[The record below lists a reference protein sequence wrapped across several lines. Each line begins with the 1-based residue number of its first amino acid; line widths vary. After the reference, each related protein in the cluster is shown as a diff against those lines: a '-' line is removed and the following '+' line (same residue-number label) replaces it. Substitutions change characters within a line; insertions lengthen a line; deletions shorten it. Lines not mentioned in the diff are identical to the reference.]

1 MTDHSVYSNPLIE
14 RYASKDMRAV
24 FSSDHKFTTWRRL
37 WIALAESEQEL
48 GVAISDAQIAQLK
61 ENISPIDYDK
71 AAEYEKKFRHD
82 VMAHI
87 HTYGDAAP
95 LAKSIIHAGATS
107 AFVGDNADIIIMYE
121 ALAIIKKKLVNT
133 IGALAGFA
141 LRYKDLPTLGFTHFQ
156 PAQLTTVGKRAALW
170 LSDFMLDMEEIAFV
184 EDSAR
189 LRGVKGTTGTQASFM
204 ELFDNDEEKV
214 RQLNVRVIE
223 KMGFKRDFPVT
234 GQTYPRKFDSR
245 MLNVLSSIAQSAHKF
260 ACDMRLLQ
268 GLKELEEPFEST
280 QVGSSAMAYKR
291 NPMRSERICSLARY
305 VESLAQNTA
314 VTASTQWL
322 ERTLDDSANR
332 RITIPEAFLAADAI
346 LGIAYNIIGGIEVNE
361 KVIEKNIQRELP
373 FMATENILMHAVGRG
388 GDRQELHEK
397 IRRYSMQAGYE
408 IKKEGKD
415 NRLLEMIAGDE
426 TFMLSMKDIAAILD
440 PKLYTGRSAQI
451 TERYISAYV
460 KPVLEEN
467 AQLLGLD
474 YELKV

>member
-1 MTDHSVYSNPLIE
+1 MADHSVYSNPLIE
-14 RYASKDMRAV
+14 RYASKEMLKV
-24 FSSDHKFTTWRRL
+24 FSSDNKFTTWRKL
-37 WIALAESEQEL
+37 WIALAESEKEL
-48 GVAISDAQIAQLK
+48 GLEITDAQINEMK
-61 ENISPIDYDK
+61 NNIAPIDYEK

-87 HTYGDAAP
+87 HTFGDAAP

-107 AFVGDNADIIIMYE
+107 AFVGDNSDIIIMYE

-133 IGALAGFA
+133 ICALSEFA
-141 LRYKDLPTLGFTHFQ
+141 MRNKDMPTLGFTHFQ

-170 LSDFMLDMEEIAFV
+170 LSDFMLDMEEIVFV
-184 EDSAR
+184 EESAR

-214 RQLNVRVIE
+214 KKLNARVIE

-322 ERTLDDSANR
+322 ERTLDDSANK
-332 RITIPEAFLAADAI
+332 RITIPEAFIATDAI
-346 LGIAYNIIGGIEVNE
+346 LGIVYNIVIGIEINE
-361 KVIEKNIQRELP
+361 KIIEKNISRELP
-373 FMATENILMHAVGRG
+373 FMATENILMHAVSKG
-388 GDRQELHEK
+388 GDRQALHEK
-397 IRRYSMQAGYE
+397 IRQYSMQAGHE
-408 IKKEGKD
+408 IKKEGRD
-415 NRLLEMIAGDE
+415 NRLLDMIAADAA
-426 TFMLSMKDIAAILD
+426 FMLTKEDMKNILD
-440 PKLYTGRSAQI
+440 PRKYTGRSAQI
-451 TERYISAYV
+451 TQDYIEAYV
-460 KPVLEEN
+460 EPIIKAN
-467 AQLLGLD
+467 SALLGMD
-474 YELKV
+474 YNLKV